1 MSLLTDLQGLLTGFD
16 ALNKNRALNNVA
28 AGMQEAFNAFSE
40 LKGLDLIEKRF
51 ESLQK
56 TFGLSIQ
63 QAAEMGEEI
72 DSLAQSFGIGG
83 EAMLALQSNLKP
95 LIGIFASKKGFAKAT
110 DSVGLFEK
118 SLINSTKYL
127 TMNFKLSGAVANK
140 YAELYSGATGGLEN
154 QLASHVSIS
163 SIIENTLPGIEITQ
177 DLLSD
182 MAGLTSDIQLQYGK
196 MPGSLELAVIK
207 AKQLGINMAQLNA
220 TGQNLLN
227 IESSI
232 GQEMEYQLLSGRRLV
247 DEVSGES
254 LTNSYRAAT
263 IQGDANKQAEIMNKL
278 LKQEGKT
285 LKNNLFARQQMA
297 GLLQTDE
304 ATIAKMLKKQDILE
318 KLDPTG
324 KLMGLSG
331 EELRTKLAAMGASA
345 TDIAGVMAGED
356 LRSTDEK
363 LNVML
368 DQMMTTGIRAMI
380 VDDLGSTYG
389 NLATSGSNARLGVA
403 SKAAA
408 VISGSRPNASAGLF
422 TAGGQIAAELTTAL
436 GSALSGGALS
446 LALGG
451 KAVAKTNPIPTLVVA
466 TDDTD
471 DFLSG
476 PGGGRMLL
484 GPEGA
489 LSLNKNDFVFGGTK
503 PFGDSTNSGGSS
515 SNGDIM
521 QFAAAVVAAITNQ
534 TRELKSD
541 PLFGRGLT
549 NSYYG

>member
-1 MSLLTDLQGLLTGFD
+1 MGLLTDLTGLLTGLD
-16 ALNKNRALNNVA
+16 DLNKNRALTNVA
-28 AGMQEAFNAFSE
+28 AGMQSAFNAFKS
-40 LKGLDLIEKRF
+40 LDGLDLIEKRF

-83 EAMLALQSNLKP
+83 EAMLAMQSNLKP
-95 LIGIFASKKGFAKAT
+95 LIGLFASKKGFAKAT
-110 DSVGLFEK
+110 DAVGQFEK

-140 YAELYSGATGGLEN
+140 YAELYSDANGGLEK

-163 SIIENTLPGIEITQ
+163 SIIEKEIGGIEITQ

-182 MAGLTSDIQLQYGK
+182 MADLSADIQLQYGK

-207 AKQLGINMAQLNA
+207 AKQLGINMAQLNT

-254 LTNSYRAAT
+254 LTNAYRAAT

-285 LKNNLFARQQMA
+285 LRNNLFARQQMA

-304 ATIAKMLKKQDILE
+304 ATIAKMLKRQDILE

-345 TDIAGVMAGED
+345 TDIATAMAGED

-363 LNVML
+363 LNAML
-368 DQMMTTGIRAMI
+368 DQLLTTGIRATI
-380 VDDLGSTYG
+380 VNDLSTTYG
-389 NLATSGSNARLGVA
+389 NLATGGSNARLGMATGVSGFIEGA
-403 SKAAA
+403 RSGAAGTA
-408 VISGSRPNASAGLF
+408 YGA
-422 TAGGQIAAELTTAL
+422 AGGQIMADLTTSL
-436 GSALSGGALS
+436 GTALSGGGMAL
-446 LALGG
+446 AVGG
-451 KAVAKTNPIPTLVVA
+451 KKVDKTNPIPTLVVA
-466 TDDTD
+466 TDDTH
-471 DFLSG
+471 DFISG
-476 PGGGRMLL
+476 AGGGRMLL
-484 GPEGA
+484 GPEG
-489 LSLNKNDFVFGGTK
+489 SFRINNNDVVMGGTNL
-503 PFGDSTNSGGSS
+503 FGNGGAG
-515 SNGDIM
+515 GDVM
-521 QFAAAVVAAITNQ
+521 QFAAAVVAAINNQ
-534 TRELKSD
+534 TRELKAD
-541 PLFGRGLT
+541 PVFGRGLS

>member
-1 MSLLTDLQGLLTGFD
+1 
-16 ALNKNRALNNVA
+16 
-28 AGMQEAFNAFSE
+28 
-40 LKGLDLIEKRF
+40 LK
-51 ESLQK
+51 SLQK

-140 YAELYSGATGGLEN
+140 YAELYSGANGGLEN

-247 DEVSGES
+247 DNQGNS
-254 LTNSYRAAT
+254 LTNKYREAMLTGKSNDMAMT
-263 IQGDANKQAEIMNKL
+263 LNEILEKEGD
-278 LKQEGKT
+278 T
-285 LKNNLFARQQMA
+285 LRTNMFARKQMA
-297 GLLQTDE
+297 ELLNMDE
-304 ATIAKMLKKQDILE
+304 ATLARMLKKQEILKRLPNGQDLM
-318 KLDPTG
+318 KLTG
-324 KLMGLSG
+324 D
-331 EELRTKLAAMGASA
+331 ELAAKLATLQAQGGLAA
-345 TDIAGVMAGED
+345 ADIAAVMAGDD

-363 LNVML
+363 LNSVL
-368 DQMMTTGIRAMI
+368 DQMTTTGIKTML
-380 VDDLGSTYG
+380 VSGYG
-389 NLATSGSNARLGVA
+389 AQAQNASNARVGMA
-403 SKAAA
+403 SGA
-408 VISGSRPNASAGLF
+408 AGLNSVERLQPLMRPS
-422 TAGGQIAAELTTAL
+422 ADCSN
-436 GSALSGGALS
+436 GSNLDL
-446 LALGG
+446 
-451 KAVAKTNPIPTLVVA
+451 I
-466 TDDTD
+466 
-471 DFLSG
+471 FLS
-476 PGGGRMLL
+476 
-484 GPEGA
+484 
-489 LSLNKNDFVFGGTK
+489 
-503 PFGDSTNSGGSS
+503 
-515 SNGDIM
+515 
-521 QFAAAVVAAITNQ
+521 
-534 TRELKSD
+534 
-541 PLFGRGLT
+541 
-549 NSYYG
+549 